1 MRGYHGRPDK
11 KVWDRATRFTKKT
24 TPGIIILDSL
34 RSRRLSTASELQSF
48 LDDAKK
54 RELRGSAGDS
64 TKSKGLNFLELSSP
78 GSQSKLLFVAVCM
91 PTAAFTQQ
99 TNWCFQRSI
108 EANTKLYTRVMN
120 YYLNCCGRVDVTRL
134 ISVTGS
140 FSDADRWRIEGALK
154 IKRHKSA
161 DADSSTAVDD
171 NEYEVDDDIRSHVQA
186 LLQAEKEEQEMREQ
200 LQRLR
205 AQFGL

>member
-1 MRGYHGRPDK
+1 
-11 KVWDRATRFTKKT
+11 
-24 TPGIIILDSL
+24 
-34 RSRRLSTASELQSF
+34 
-48 LDDAKK
+48 
-54 RELRGSAGDS
+54 
-64 TKSKGLNFLELSSP
+64 
-78 GSQSKLLFVAVCM
+78 
-91 PTAAFTQQ
+91 
-99 TNWCFQRSI
+99 
-108 EANTKLYTRVMN
+108 MN